1 MTYGPEGGDL
11 MKAVVIAPGK
21 RDSDRLVELP
31 DPVPAEGELLVQVL
45 SVGVDGTDDELV
57 AGEYGEAPA
66 GRSSWSSATS
76 PWAGSANRPG
86 GWLPDSWWR

>member
-31 DPVPAEGELLVQVL
+31 DPVPAEGELLV
-45 SVGVDGTDDELV
+45 
-57 AGEYGEAPA
+57 
-66 GRSSWSSATS
+66 
-76 PWAGSANRPG
+76 
-86 GWLPDSWWR
+86 